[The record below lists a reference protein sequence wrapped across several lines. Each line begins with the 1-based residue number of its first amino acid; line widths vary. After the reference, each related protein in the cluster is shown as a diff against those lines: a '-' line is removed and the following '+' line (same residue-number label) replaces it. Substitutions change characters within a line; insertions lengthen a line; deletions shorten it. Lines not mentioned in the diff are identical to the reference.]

1 MTQSPPWRTAAS
13 MASASR
19 PVGVRLCDTS
29 STPGAIP
36 APVSASV
43 TWAVAGLGVPAASL
57 PSASVTVCLAVSVTA
72 WAAAAPVPGA
82 AGRPEVSARG
92 SAAPVSG
99 VPVPAGEPAMAE
111 PAADG
116 AAAAASAGPGWFSD
130 GVLFTQLDRDRAKA
144 APVIT
149 ASRRRVVRRSISGQS
164 LCEAGQAGDEAPAVK
179 ICRCSRVCRM
189 QSFCHGAW
197 CGFTTWTGRARPGG
211 ATALPVKEP
220 GEPVPEGR

>member
-1 MTQSPPWRTAAS
+1 

-57 PSASVTVCLAVSVTA
+57 PSASVTVCLTVSV
-72 WAAAAPVPGA
+72 AARAATAPVSEA

-92 SAAPVSG
+92 SAAPGSG
-99 VPVPAGEPAMAE
+99 VPVPRFEPAAAG

-116 AAAAASAGPGWFSD
+116 TASAAPGWFSD
-130 GVLFTQLDRDRAKA
+130 GVLFTQPDRDTAKA
-144 APVIT
+144 AT
-149 ASRRRVVRRSISGQS
+149 AMDASRERAVRRNISGPS
-164 LCEAGQAGDEAPAVK
+164 LCAAGQAADEAPAVE

-197 CGFTTWTGRARPGG
+197 CRFTTWTGRARPGG
-211 ATALPVKEP
+211 CHGPARQGIWRTGTGGTLT
-220 GEPVPEGR
+220 GEI